1 MVGTV
6 SVTKEQAE
14 DAVRVLLEFIGEDPG
29 RDGLLK
35 TPSRVIRAF
44 SEYFSGYTKDPST
57 ILSAK
62 FSGASSYDDYI
73 LLKNI
78 KFISH
83 CEHHMAKI
91 VGVAH
96 VAYIPNN
103 AIVGISKIARLVDA
117 FANRLQI
124 QERMTLQIAE
134 SIEKHLDALGVA
146 VVICAEHGCMTSR
159 GVKKDGS
166 IMRTQKFLGKFKD
179 DDKLLANFLASI

>member
-1 MVGTV
+1 M
-6 SVTKEQAE
+6 SVTREQAE
-14 DAVRVLLEFIGEDPG
+14 DAVRVLLEFIGEDPNRG
-29 RDGLLK
+29 GLLK
-35 TPSRVIRAF
+35 TPSRVVNAF
-44 SEYFSGYTKDPST
+44 SEYFSGYSQAPSE

-62 FSGASSYDDYI
+62 FSDAQHYDDYI

-83 CEHHMAKI
+83 CEHHMARI
-91 VGVAH
+91 IGVAH
-96 VAYIPNN
+96 VAYIPNK

-117 FANRLQI
+117 FAKRLQV

-159 GVKKDGS
+159 GVKKDGT
-166 IMRTQKFLGKFKD
+166 IMRTQKLLGQFKND
-179 DDKLLANFLASI
+179 ERLMASFLASI